1 MMQTVTITALLA
13 MMALGSAEAQRREE
27 TSFLSVEAPNVATG
41 ARDTTDHP
49 TGRRMTRGF
58 WLGVG
63 TGYAALH
70 TPAWVTAGLA
80 GYFGGVVVGSA
91 LVGAKN
97 CGFVKRLGV
106 SLMGGLAGAAVS
118 YFVASRTYLAKDVE
132 AVAATIVVG
141 GAPVA
146 GAAIALRRCD

>member
-1 MMQTVTITALLA
+1 MMQSVTIPALLA
-13 MMALGSAEAQRREE
+13 VMALGSAEAQRREE
-27 TSFLSVEAPNVATG
+27 TSLSVEAPKVAIST
-41 ARDTTDHP
+41 RDTTDHP
-49 TGRRMTRGF
+49 TGLRMTRGF

-80 GYFGGVVVGSA
+80 GYFAGVVAGSA
-91 LVGAKN
+91 LVDAKD
-97 CGFVKRLGV
+97 CRFVKRLGV
-106 SLMGGLAGAAVS
+106 SLMGALAGAVVS
-118 YFVASRTYLAKDVE
+118 YFVASRTYMAKDVE